1 MGAKTWMLVT
11 SSGSASET
19 LSKGPALDRNAALVH
34 AQSLFSGETH
44 SQLEDGD
51 LCCTNPPDDQLFVG
65 SYGDVKVI
73 AASEF
78 GIDYP
83 SKLPGD
89 FVPNTGWATLHAMHS
104 VADWFAFAH
113 WVDGKLL
120 RSLSLSPDHGVME
133 DVGERLTIE
142 RPYWDG
148 EFPAVDDEEDDDY
161 PFPFHPLELGE
172 AALLNFFGYQI
183 EGYAD
188 QNLIEPEAFPLIQL
202 GRAVNPQVKPW
213 WKIW

>member
-11 SSGSASET
+11 SSGNASET
-19 LSKGPALDRNAALVH
+19 LAKRPALDRDAALAY
-34 AQSLFSGETH
+34 AQSLFPNETL

-51 LCCTNPPDDQLFVG
+51 LYYTNPPDDQLFVG
-65 SYGDVKVI
+65 SYGDVKII
-73 AASEF
+73 AANEF

-83 SKLPGD
+83 SRLPDSYVANAGH
-89 FVPNTGWATLHAMHS
+89 TTLHAMHS
-104 VADWFAFAH
+104 VVDWFAFAL

-133 DVGERLTIE
+133 DIGERLAFE

-148 EFPAVDDEEDDDY
+148 KFPAVDDEEDEGY

-188 QNLIEPEAFPLIQL
+188 QNLIEPEDFPLIQL
-202 GRAVNPQVKPW
+202 SRAVNSHGKPW

>member
-11 SSGSASET
+11 SSASASEA
-19 LSKGPALDRNAALVH
+19 LALQPPLDRESAIAYAESVFPNEAL
-34 AQSLFSGETH
+34 

-51 LCCTNPPDDQLFVG
+51 LYYTNPPDDQIFVG
-65 SYGDVKVI
+65 SYGDVNVI

-83 SKLPGD
+83 SQLPKH
-89 FVPNTGWATLHAMHS
+89 FIPSTGIATLHAMHS
-104 VADWFAFAH
+104 VVDWFAFGH

-120 RSLSLSPDHGVME
+120 RSLSLSPDHGVIE
-133 DVGERLTIE
+133 DIGDQLPFE
-142 RPYWDG
+142 RPYWEG
-148 EFPAVDDEEDDDY
+148 KFPAVDDEEGEEY

-183 EGYAD
+183 EGYAV
-188 QNLIEPEAFPLIQL
+188 QNLIEPENFSLIQL
-202 GRAVNPQVKPW
+202 NRRPW